1 MYGRIWMN
9 VDKLAHHLHL
19 RAGDVGRYAL
29 LPGNPDQVASIAA
42 LLDAPEFVA
51 RNREFE
57 TWRGT
62 LDGERVLVTSTGV
75 GGPSTALA
83 VEELAALGVDTM
95 IRVGV
100 SGSMRP
106 DAANG
111 ELAVLTA
118 AIRDEG
124 TTRQYLPVEFPAV
137 ADLDVLL
144 ALREAAERAGVPYRC
159 GPAHTKDSYY
169 GETEPDRMPLAAALT
184 ERFETWR
191 RGGAVCSEME
201 TAAVFIVGTVL
212 GVRTG
217 SVVMMWSQD
226 AIDTGAAPSS
236 DPLFATAVD
245 AVRALIAAA
254 PRSGAPVRSAAGA

>member
-1 MYGRIWMN
+1 MN
-9 VDKLAHHLHL
+9 GDKLAHHLHL
-19 RAGDVGRYAL
+19 RARDVGRYAL

-42 LLDAPEFVA
+42 LLDDPEFVV

-62 LDGERVLVTSTGV
+62 AGGATVIVTSTGV

-106 DAANG
+106 ETRNG

-137 ADLDVLL
+137 ADIDVVL
-144 ALREAAERAGVPYRC
+144 ALRAAADRAGVPYTC

-169 GETEPDRMPLAAALT
+169 GETEPERMPLAAALT
-184 ERFETWR
+184 ERFEAWR

-212 GVRTG
+212 KVRTG
-217 SVVMMWSQD
+217 GVVMMWSQD
-226 AIDTGAAPSS
+226 AIDTGTAPSAA
-236 DPLFATAVD
+236 PLFATAVD
-245 AVRALIAAA
+245 AVRALIAASA
-254 PRSGAPVRSAAGA
+254 RSGTSAQPTLGA

>member
-1 MYGRIWMN
+1 MN
-9 VDKLAHHLHL
+9 GDKLAHHLHL
-19 RAGDVGRYAL
+19 RSRDVGRYAL

-62 LDGERVLVTSTGV
+62 ADGETVIVTSTGV

-100 SGSMRP
+100 SGSMRA
-106 DAANG
+106 DIVNG

-124 TTRQYLPVEFPAV
+124 TTRQYLPIEFPAV
-137 ADLDVLL
+137 ADIDVVL
-144 ALREAAERAGVPYRC
+144 ALRQAADRAGVPYRC

-169 GETEPDRMPLAAALT
+169 GETEPERMPLAATLT
-184 ERFETWR
+184 ERFEAWR
-191 RGGAVCSEME
+191 SGGAVCSEME
-201 TAAVFIVGTVL
+201 TATVFIVGTVL
-212 GVRTG
+212 NVRTG
-217 SVVMMWSQD
+217 AVVMMWSQD
-226 AIDTGAAPSS
+226 AIDAGTAPSS
-236 DPLFATAVD
+236 DPLFTTAVD
-245 AVRALIAAA
+245 AVRTLITSSTPSTTPARTAG
-254 PRSGAPVRSAAGA
+254 GA

>member
-1 MYGRIWMN
+1 MN
-9 VDKLAHHLHL
+9 SDKLAHHLHL
-19 RAGDVGRYAL
+19 RARDAGRYAL

-62 LDGERVLVTSTGV
+62 LDGETVIVTSTGV

-95 IRVGV
+95 VRVGV

-106 DAANG
+106 GTVNG

-124 TTRQYLPVEFPAV
+124 TTRQYLPIEFPAV
-137 ADLDVLL
+137 ADIDVLL
-144 ALREAAERAGVPYRC
+144 ALRQAADRAGVPYTC

-169 GETEPDRMPLAAALT
+169 GETEPQRMPLAAALT
-184 ERFETWR
+184 ERFEAWR

-201 TAAVFIVGTVL
+201 TAAVFIVGSVL

-217 SVVMMWSQD
+217 GVVMMWSQD
-226 AIDTGAAPSS
+226 AIEAGSAPST
-236 DPLFATAVD
+236 DPLFTTAVD
-245 AVRALIAAA
+245 AIRTLITTGAEARTAL
-254 PRSGAPVRSAAGA
+254 GTC

>member
-1 MYGRIWMN
+1 MN
-9 VDKLAHHLHL
+9 SDKLAHHLHL
-19 RAGDVGRYAL
+19 RARDVGRYAL
-29 LPGNPDQVASIAA
+29 LPSNPDQVAPIAA
-42 LLDAPEFVA
+42 LLDDPEFVV

-62 LDGERVLVTSTGV
+62 ADGETVIVTSTGV

-106 DAANG
+106 DVRNG

-144 ALREAAERAGVPYRC
+144 ALRRAADRAGVPYRC

-169 GETEPDRMPLAAALT
+169 GETEPERMPLAAALT
-184 ERFETWR
+184 ERFESWR

-212 GVRTG
+212 KVRTG
-217 SVVMMWSQD
+217 GVVMMWSQD
-226 AIDTGAAPSS
+226 AIDTGTAPST

-245 AVRALIAAA
+245 AVRTLISGVAAQPAL
-254 PRSGAPVRSAAGA
+254 GA

>member
-1 MYGRIWMN
+1 MN
-9 VDKLAHHLHL
+9 SDKAAHHLHL
-19 RAGDVGRYAL
+19 RARDVGRYAL
-29 LPGNPDQVASIAA
+29 LPGDPGQVAPIAA

-62 LDGERVLVTSTGV
+62 ADGETVIVTSTGV
-75 GGPSTALA
+75 GGPSAALA

-106 DAANG
+106 GTVNG

-124 TTRQYLPVEFPAV
+124 TTRQYLPIEFPAV
-137 ADLDVLL
+137 ADIDVLL
-144 ALREAAERAGVPYRC
+144 ALRQAAERAGVPYRC

-169 GETEPDRMPLAAALT
+169 GETEPDRMPLAATLT
-184 ERFETWR
+184 ERFEAWR

-201 TAAVFIVGTVL
+201 TAAVFVVGSVL
-212 GVRTG
+212 NVRAG
-217 SVVMMWSQD
+217 GVVMMWSQD
-226 AIDTGAAPSS
+226 AIDTGDAPSTG
-236 DPLFATAVD
+236 PLFATAVD
-245 AVRALIAAA
+245 AVRILITAGTRPDPAMR
-254 PRSGAPVRSAAGA
+254 PSRGA

>member
-1 MYGRIWMN
+1 MN
-9 VDKLAHHLHL
+9 ADKLAHHLHL
-19 RAGDVGRYAL
+19 RSRDVGRYAL

-42 LLDAPEFVA
+42 LLDAPEFVV

-62 LDGERVLVTSTGV
+62 VDGETVVVTSTGV

-100 SGSMRP
+100 SGTMRP
-106 DAANG
+106 GTRNG

-137 ADLDVLL
+137 ADIDVVL
-144 ALREAAERAGVPYRC
+144 ALRQAADRAGVPYTC

-169 GETEPDRMPLAAALT
+169 GETEPERMPLASTLT
-184 ERFETWR
+184 ERFEAWR

-212 GVRTG
+212 KVRTG

-226 AIDTGAAPSS
+226 AIDTGTAPSTA
-236 DPLFATAVD
+236 PLFATAVD
-245 AVRALIAAA
+245 AVRTLISGPVPQPAL
-254 PRSGAPVRSAAGA
+254 GA